1 MKGELK
7 IQRDPTRRKF
17 RCPVWTVTL
26 FAWEFP
32 LDKFRKRVVAAI
44 RKMDGFVGW
53 CDPKV
58 FFHEDDRGMLYFALF
73 DSQAHGEA
81 ARDLIR
87 AEFPQQSV
95 GANCCLH
102 YAAREPIEQES
113 KSDTGFTEFLAKMI
127 QNSVNEGTK
136 HNE

>member
-26 FAWEFP
+26 FEWEFP

-58 FFHEDDRGMLYFALF
+58 SSMKMTEGCFISHFLI
-73 DSQAHGEA
+73 
-81 ARDLIR
+81 ARHMEKL
-87 AEFPQQSV
+87 
-95 GANCCLH
+95 
-102 YAAREPIEQES
+102 QE
-113 KSDTGFTEFLAKMI
+113 I
-127 QNSVNEGTK
+127 
-136 HNE
+136 

>member
-44 RKMDGFVGW
+44 RKMDGFVR
-53 CDPKV
+53 V
-58 FFHEDDRGMLYFALF
+58 
-73 DSQAHGEA
+73 
-81 ARDLIR
+81 
-87 AEFPQQSV
+87 V
-95 GANCCLH
+95 
-102 YAAREPIEQES
+102 
-113 KSDTGFTEFLAKMI
+113 
-127 QNSVNEGTK
+127 
-136 HNE
+136 

>member
-73 DSQAHGEA
+73 DSQAHAEA

-87 AEFPQQSV
+87 AEFPRRFKDIKRTERRKGTARYFRPTAHSWQQ
-95 GANCCLH
+95 C
-102 YAAREPIEQES
+102 
-113 KSDTGFTEFLAKMI
+113 TGR
-127 QNSVNEGTK
+127 
-136 HNE
+136 

>member
-53 CDPKV
+53 CDPMV
-58 FFHEDDRGMLYFALF
+58 FFHEIVNGRVKSWCDYGSYKLRFCPECG
-73 DSQAHGEA
+73 
-81 ARDLIR
+81 RK
-87 AEFPQQSV
+87 
-95 GANCCLH
+95 
-102 YAAREPIEQES
+102 IEQE
-113 KSDTGFTEFLAKMI
+113 GQYE
-127 QNSVNEGTK
+127 
-136 HNE
+136 

>member
-44 RKMDGFVGW
+44 RKMDGFVGIPR
-53 CDPKV
+53 CSSMKMTEGC
-58 FFHEDDRGMLYFALF
+58 FILHFLI
-73 DSQAHGEA
+73 
-81 ARDLIR
+81 ARHMQKL
-87 AEFPQQSV
+87 
-95 GANCCLH
+95 
-102 YAAREPIEQES
+102 QE
-113 KSDTGFTEFLAKMI
+113 I
-127 QNSVNEGTK
+127 
-136 HNE
+136 

>member
-7 IQRDPTRRKF
+7 IQRYPTRRKF

-53 CDPKV
+53 CDPQV
-58 FFHEDDRGMLYFALF
+58 FFHEDDREMLYFALF
-73 DSQAHGEA
+73 DSRAHAEA

-87 AEFPQQSV
+87 TEFPEQSV

-113 KSDTGFTEFLAKMI
+113 KSDMGFTEFLAKMI
-127 QNSVNEGTK
+127 QNSVNGGK
-136 HNE
+136 HD